1 MTDLAT
7 MYLKLTQDIVDAAI
21 AGNKNA
27 QHIMRQLDACI
38 MLGTHFVFVDDIT
51 TLDKITAHCASE
63 YAYLRKI
70 REDFSNIGAIA
81 AMLDWHVEFD
91 LIHPHSYVDEVQK
104 TIFLSYTDAQ
114 QKAFCEETHV
124 IAENLCD
131 IEFFK
136 TILEI
141 YKGATK
147 KRIHHRFYP
156 ILGGGATTA
165 RVLES
170 EIKNRKSFVVCVVDS
185 DKHFPGD
192 STGNTAKMVKSYM
205 DKQSCPCAQYYIME
219 NVTEVENLV
228 PMKVY
233 EQYVTEAK
241 DRDLIDRFKTIQRIN
256 VTDETLLDYF
266 DFKEGITHHLLQ
278 NVSNRT
284 YAERTI
290 NILDANASTSIREND
305 DKLHELKTKLDA
317 SGLLTETNVNKL
329 CIEAARNIKYVNG
342 MGAKV
347 LDNVLQD
354 KHYLLYDVHYS
365 DLSSAQIKEYNAIG
379 SFLLNWTCSGRAMR
393 S

>member
-1 MTDLAT
+1 MADQET
-7 MYLKLTQDIVDAAI
+7 MYLKLTENIVDAAV
-21 AGNKNA
+21 AGDKNA
-27 QHIMRQLDACI
+27 QHIMHQLDVCL

-51 TLDKITAHCASE
+51 TLDKIVAHCASE

-70 REDFSNIGAIA
+70 REDFSNLGAKA
-81 AMLDWHVEFD
+81 AMLEWHVEFE
-91 LIHPHSYVDEVQK
+91 LGHTQSYIDEAHK
-104 TIFLSYTDAQ
+104 TIFLSYTEVQ
-114 QKAFCEETHV
+114 QKAFWKETHV

-131 IEFFK
+131 IDFFK
-136 TILEI
+136 AVLQI
-141 YKGATK
+141 YKAATK

-170 EIKNRKSFVVCVVDS
+170 EIKNRRSFVICVVDS

-192 STGNTAKMVKSYM
+192 SIGSTAMMVKSYM
-205 DKQSCPCAQYYIME
+205 DKQSCSCAQYYIMD

-233 EQYVTEAK
+233 EQYITETK
-241 DRDLIDRFKTIQRIN
+241 DRDLINRYESIQKIN
-256 VTDETLLDYF
+256 VADDTLLDYF
-266 DFKEGITHHLLQ
+266 DYKEGITHHLLQ
-278 NVSNRT
+278 NVGDRT

-290 NILDANASTSIREND
+290 KILDVNASTSIKEND
-305 DKLHELKTKLDA
+305 NKLNELKAKLEA
-317 SGLLTETNVNKL
+317 SGLLPDVSVNKL
-329 CIEAARNIKYVNG
+329 CTEAARDMRYVKG
-342 MGAKV
+342 LGTKI

-365 DLSSAQIKEYNAIG
+365 DLSPAQIKEYNAIG
-379 SFLLNWTCSGRAMR
+379 SFLLNWTCSEKAIR